1 MPGEENNQTQTTAT
15 PAATTDTQTTT
26 ATTDTTAAAA
36 ETTDATPAALTAES
50 YGAFGLQI
58 PEDKINKEYDSAFRK
73 LMVDNQVPV
82 DLAQKIAQ
90 FNYSQNQKEDKEV
103 DDMVAAWNAQSAKIY
118 GDNLKNV
125 EMECQR
131 VLSEIDKSGDFGKFL
146 ALAGAE
152 KHPATLAFLK
162 AVGERILEKQSVNT
176 NATAPTR
183 QLELED
189 FYK

>member
-15 PAATTDTQTTT
+15 PAATDTTPAA
-26 ATTDTTAAAA
+26 ATTEPTPAATTEPA
-36 ETTDATPAALTAES
+36 PAALTAES

-58 PEDKINKEYDSAFRK
+58 PEDKIDKDYDSAFRK

-90 FNYSQNQKEDKEV
+90 FNYAQNEKDDKAAEA
-103 DDMVAAWNAQSAKIY
+103 MVAEWNNQSAKIY

-125 EMECQR
+125 EMECRR
-131 VLSEIDKSGDFGKFL
+131 VLSEVDKSGDFGKFL

-162 AVGERILEKQSVNT
+162 AVGERILEKPSVNT